1 MNYSVTLK
9 NFCEDRFAKLFYVM
23 LPSVLVRSYDSWLPV
38 LTMVPCFMFLAKDS
52 KDFLRYLKILL
63 FEVSRQLWTFHGSVS
78 ACWPT
83 TTTLSWRLCLDTL
96 WLPVL
101 GELKTLKSVPFQETC
116 SKVGLEWLHL
126 LCSTIS
132 QLVERFLSLKP
143 GLLK

>member
-78 ACWPT
+78 AC
-83 TTTLSWRLCLDTL
+83 
-96 WLPVL
+96 
-101 GELKTLKSVPFQETC
+101 
-116 SKVGLEWLHL
+116 
-126 LCSTIS
+126 
-132 QLVERFLSLKP
+132 
-143 GLLK
+143 